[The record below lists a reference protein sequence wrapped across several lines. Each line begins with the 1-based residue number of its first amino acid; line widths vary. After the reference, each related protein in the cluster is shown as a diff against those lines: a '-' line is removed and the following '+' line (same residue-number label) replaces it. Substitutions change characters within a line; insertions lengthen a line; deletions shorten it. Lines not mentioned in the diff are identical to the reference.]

1 VEGAASTNGSQSRSG
16 TQEGVKDEWSDTP
29 VLAFDSSQDGQCPY
43 QVLYTESGSCTS
55 FPMPLCQ
62 PKVCSRIVIVPHRPV
77 DAALRRKNAS
87 SSPELKMLKE
97 QKVGIVQ
104 EKKYMQRRSKCFW
117 QSRQK

>member
-1 VEGAASTNGSQSRSG
+1 MDRAIRQCRLSILLELGSAPI
-16 TQEGVKDEWSDTP
+16 KY
-29 VLAFDSSQDGQCPY
+29 C
-43 QVLYTESGSCTS
+43 TESGSCTS

-77 DAALRRKNAS
+77 NTALRRKNAS

-104 EKKYMQRRSKCFW
+104 EKSICKEEASAFW
-117 QSRQK
+117 RSRQK